1 MRGGDVREFRD
12 GGDRF
17 CMGAFNQKMTRQKI
31 KFHSCRVTSSSCALV
46 LLHSQPPSKPHSS
59 NTIPGLFTDTCFLS
73 SGKNECIYTKLD
85 NYQANCSGEYF
96 KRVNFMGKG
105 NTHLKCNIEVA
116 HVEEKYLNEAQFSVN

>member
-1 MRGGDVREFRD
+1 MPVLLIFSSPVTFEFLVALEHDLTLGLGEKSERGNVREFRD

-59 NTIPGLFTDTCFLS
+59 NTIPGLFHDNFFLPS
-73 SGKNECIYTKLD
+73 VKNESICQI
-85 NYQANCSGEYF
+85 
-96 KRVNFMGKG
+96 
-105 NTHLKCNIEVA
+105 
-116 HVEEKYLNEAQFSVN
+116 KYSTVRRKFLHF